1 MYLSSCFAA
10 SLKGE
15 CMREGLYPKRDLERE
30 KRLVELISKIE
41 SRLDLV
47 EDEKLVE
54 ELSSEFK
61 EANSLITTEGSII
74 DVELIRYYYQWTSLE
89 DLAGEL
95 TLNVKKVPDITKEEL
110 AEIID
115 YYRKVIIT
123 NEIVPDD
130 YSFSYFEGFYHDF
143 FEMNFPSFE
152 NLEDMIYEE
161 IDSKKLADLVFN
173 AGGNNVNVIYL

>member
-1 MYLSSCFAA
+1 
-10 SLKGE
+10 
-15 CMREGLYPKRDLERE
+15 MREGLYPKRDLERE
-30 KRLVELISKIE
+30 KRLVDLISKIE
-41 SRLDLV
+41 SRLDLI

-61 EANSLITTEGSII
+61 EANSLITTEGRII
-74 DVELIRYYYQWTSLE
+74 DIETVRYYYQWTSLE

-130 YSFSYFEGFYHDF
+130 YSFSYFESFYHDF

-161 IDSKKLADLVFN
+161 IGSKELADLVFN